1 MTYLM
6 FILINVFSFFNT
18 ADKVDLKIVVTN
30 IKVQKG
36 MVEIGVFNNAKSFL
50 KKGEAYKSYI
60 KAVTNDSVVFMLKDL
75 PKGDYAVS
83 IFHDVNSDK
92 KCNLNF
98 VGIPLEPYG
107 FSNNVKPK
115 LSKPSFNDCKLVL
128 SANTATTIKLL
139 H

>member
-18 ADKVDLKIVVTN
+18 ADKVELKITVTN
-30 IKVQKG
+30 IKAQKG
-36 MVEIGVFNNAKSFL
+36 TVEIGVFNNSKSFL
-50 KKGEAYKSYI
+50 KKGEAYKSYV

-83 IFHDVNSDK
+83 LFHDVNGDK
-92 KCNLNF
+92 KCNFNF
-98 VGIPLEPYG
+98 IGIPLEPYG
-107 FSNNVKPK
+107 FSNNIKPK

-128 SANTATTIKLL
+128 KANTTTTIKLID
-139 H
+139 